1 MAKGTTHISFA
12 KIEFKNAHKTPV
24 MSVEKRDGWV
34 NYGEDE
40 QWYNNFPSYLIDLFN
55 RSPKH
60 SAIITGKLLY
70 ILGKGWSGTGTMLGF
85 IDKPNT
91 DESLLQLSEKIIL
104 DYEIF
109 DGFYVEPIRNKTKSK
124 IIEWRHVAFQNVR
137 SNYTG
142 SEFYYSE
149 KWTRERKPNDKE
161 VVCYHKYEPGKTEF
175 EEGKRYLYFFKA
187 YHPGTRVYPL
197 PNYMGG
203 LAYIETDVEIANFN
217 LNAIKN
223 NLSVSKLVSFFNG
236 IPTAE
241 ERGLF
246 EREFAA
252 KKTGTDNAGQ
262 ILFSWS
268 DSRERNCEVLDL
280 SGDDLDKRYSLLNET
295 VQQEIFT
302 AHKVVSPMLFGVKT
316 AGQLG
321 GRDEMEIANKLFKAN
336 YIEPRKMALVKV
348 FQMMAE
354 AAGYTGILSLLE
366 TEEVQDGTSTQPGA
380 SLDPS
385 AIAADPAADVA
396 GTALNGSQVSSLL
409 AIATSAAEN
418 QLPVEA
424 AKALAKAAFPL
435 VSEAIMDAIFNPLAS
450 FNPGDVTGT
459 TNPDGSITPVVKPP
473 PVAQTVVNDNI
484 KNLTAKQHQQVVRI
498 IRQFSKGQITE
509 EVATTLLSTGYGLTA
524 DEIKTLLGVVVEEPQ
539 QAATFQKFNHDPKRL
554 ISIFQKY
561 GTPADQVEVLESI
574 HDWRETGDVELSERI
589 ALQKFATKLSDTD
602 SAVLDY
608 LKKDSLTPKESIAT
622 ALKITIEDV
631 TKSINRLKDR
641 GYLKVTDSG
650 FTITKTGTKALSKNL
665 PETYDTFIVYHYD
678 VAPGLGPMIIPG
690 TRDFCRDLIALH
702 KVFSRSDIEK
712 ISQEYGYSVWELRGG
727 YYHNPKTNETTEY
740 CRHIWTQEIV
750 TKKL

>member
-1 MAKGTTHISFA
+1 MRKSETHISFA
-12 KIEFKNAHKTPV
+12 KIEFKNAHKTPI

-109 DGFYVEPIRNKTKSK
+109 DGFYVEPIWNKLGNK

-137 SNYTG
+137 SNYNG

-149 KWTRERKPNDKE
+149 KWFRERKPNDKE
-161 VVCYHKYEPGKTEF
+161 VICFKAYYPGKTVF
-175 EEGKRYLYFFKA
+175 TKGVNYLYFFKA

-223 NLSVSKLVSFFNG
+223 NLSVSKLVSFYNG
-236 IPTAE
+236 LPTVE
-241 ERGLF
+241 ERKKF
-246 EREFAA
+246 EHEFAA
-252 KKTGTDNAGQ
+252 QKTGTDNAGQ

-336 YIEPRKMALVKV
+336 YIEPRKMALVRV
-348 FQMMAE
+348 FQIMAE
-354 AAGYTGILSLLE
+354 AAGYNGILSILE
-366 TEEVQDGTSTQPGA
+366 TEEVQAPGAPVTPLPDGTIPQTQ
-380 SLDPS
+380 
-385 AIAADPAADVA
+385 VA
-396 GTALNGSQVSSLL
+396 
-409 AIATSAAEN
+409 
-418 QLPVEA
+418 
-424 AKALAKAAFPL
+424 
-435 VSEAIMDAIFNPLAS
+435 
-450 FNPGDVTGT
+450 
-459 TNPDGSITPVVKPP
+459 
-473 PVAQTVVNDNI
+473 VNDNI
-484 KNLTAKQHQQVVRI
+484 KNLTAKQHQELVRI
-498 IRQFSKGQITE
+498 IREFSKGKITE
-509 EVATTLLSTGYGLTA
+509 GIATTLLSTGLGLTEK
-524 DEIKTLLGVVVEEPQ
+524 EIKTILGIQEEEPSQ
-539 QAATFQKFNHDPKRL
+539 ATFQAFSHDPKRL

>member
-1 MAKGTTHISFA
+1 MRKSETHISFQ
-12 KIEFKNAHKTPV
+12 KLEFKNAHKTPV

-40 QWYNNFPSYLIDLFN
+40 QWYNNFPGYLIDLFN

-109 DGFYVEPIRNKTKSK
+109 DGFYVEPIWNVLGSK

-137 SNYTG
+137 SNYNG
-142 SEFYYSE
+142 SEFHYSE
-149 KWTRERKPNDKE
+149 KWFRERKPNDKD
-161 VVCYHKYEPGKTEF
+161 VICFKGYFPGKDIHGQEKSPF
-175 EEGKRYLYFFKA
+175 IKGQRYLYFFKA
-187 YHPGTRVYPL
+187 YHPGTKVYPL

-348 FQMMAE
+348 FQMMGE
-354 AAGYTGILSLLE
+354 AMGFTGILSILE
-366 TEEVQDGTSTQPGA
+366 TE
-380 SLDPS
+380 
-385 AIAADPAADVA
+385 
-396 GTALNGSQVSSLL
+396 
-409 AIATSAAEN
+409 
-418 QLPVEA
+418 PVEA
-424 AKALAKAAFPL
+424 PGAPVAPL
-435 VSEAIMDAIFNPLAS
+435 
-450 FNPGDVTGT
+450 
-459 TNPDGSITPVVKPP
+459 PDGTIPP
-473 PVAQTVVNDNI
+473 LEQAQVINDNI
-484 KNLTAKQHQQVVRI
+484 KNLTAKQHQQVMRI
-498 IRQFSKGQITE
+498 IRQFSKGQITQD
-509 EVATTLLSTGYGLTA
+509 VATTLLATGYGLS
-524 DEIKTLLGVVVEEPQ
+524 DSDIKTLLGVVEEEPT
-539 QAATFQKFNHDPKRL
+539 QATYQAFKHDPKRL
-554 ISIFQKY
+554 ISIFSKY
-561 GTPADQVEVLESI
+561 GTPADQVEVLETIS
-574 HDWRETGDVELSERI
+574 DWRETGDVELSERI

-608 LKKDSLTPKESIAT
+608 LKKDSLTPKESIAK
-622 ALKITIEDV
+622 ALEISIEEV
-631 TKSINRLKDR
+631 SKSINRLKNR
-641 GYLKVTDSG
+641 GFLKTIEEG
-650 FTITKTGTKALSKNL
+650 FTITKTGTKALSNNL
-665 PETYDTFIVYHYD
+665 PETFDTFIVYHYD
-678 VAPGLGPMIIPG
+678 VAPGLGAMVIPG

-702 KVFSRSDIEK
+702 KVFSRSDIER

-727 YYHNPKTNETTEY
+727 YYHNPKTDETTPY

-750 TKKL
+750 TKKV